1 MCKLPRRRLHPYL
14 HPTLV
19 HSLLVLLCLLIFSS
33 FAHAQNGDSVPVNTQ
48 YDQAYQALTTS
59 NVYVEPGIN
68 GIDTQVLQQAAS
80 QGQDNPHTPVKI
92 AILRSLPP
100 TYVANLKQA
109 ESHDPQL
116 AAKVNGHVR
125 AFYTF
130 HLHKALNL
138 DKEPL
143 VLVAL
148 QGQNPGVTVWT
159 TALGASDR
167 NALEKKYAPAIA
179 VNPQSGT
186 TQLAQATAAEINQ
199 KEYSGPS
206 MILWI
211 VFLVVV
217 AGIIALV
224 VSAGRKKKQRL
235 AAQRPPID
243 ALRQNVLQ
251 GIEYLDNYG
260 SVLPP
265 NNPDS
270 DQTRAYR
277 QAASAKYE
285 QAGKILDRATE
296 TTDLNRA
303 QALLTQAQADVQSA
317 RTAQDRALGN
327 TANIPGDSAFRPPPL
342 PDSQPL
348 VDAIPAKQ
356 RGVSFFSGRPAPVS
370 SLVPV
375 TLTLGGQSRQVL
387 VTPDEADALRRGEMP
402 QVRSFQTGG
411 QSVPWYAYNGYD
423 PYRDYWRYQNSG
435 WGGMDGFVAGYLTA
449 DLLGG
454 MFMPNYGMG
463 MGYAPYAYA
472 TDMPMYQQSY
482 SDAGGGY
489 GGDFSGGY
497 GTPDNGGYG
506 TSDSGNYGGQDGGS
520 YDTSGF
526 DATPSGSGD
535 FFSDGGS
542 SGFDSG
548 SFGDGGGS
556 FGGDGGG
563 DGGGGDGG

>member
-1 MCKLPRRRLHPYL
+1 MNRTLPRPAFFVPLA
-14 HPTLV
+14 V
-19 HSLLVLLCLLIFSS
+19 SFCLLAFSLRS
-33 FAHAQNGDSVPVNTQ
+33 HAQTADPVPVSTQ
-48 YDQAYQALTTS
+48 YDQTYLALTTS
-59 NVYVEPGIN
+59 DVYVEPGIN

-80 QGQDNPHTPVKI
+80 QSQDNPHTQVKI
-92 AILRSLPP
+92 AILSSLPP
-100 TYVANLKQA
+100 IYVANLKQA
-109 ESHDPQL
+109 EARSPQL
-116 AAKVNGHVR
+116 ASKVGGHVR

-130 HLHKALNL
+130 QLHKALNL

-148 QGQNPGVTVWT
+148 QGPNHGVTVWT
-159 TALGASDR
+159 TALDSSAR
-167 NALEKKYAPAIA
+167 NALEQKYAAAILT
-179 VNPQSGT
+179 NPQSGT
-186 TQLAQATAAEINQ
+186 AQLAQATASEINQ
-199 KEYSGPS
+199 KEYRGPATV
-206 MILWI
+206 LWI

-217 AGIIALV
+217 VGIAALV
-224 VSAGRKKKQRL
+224 VSAGRKKKQNM
-235 AAQRPPID
+235 AALRPPID

-270 DQTRAYR
+270 DLTRSYR

-296 TTDLNRA
+296 TTDLSRA

-327 TANIPGDSAFRPPPL
+327 TANIPGDAAFRPPPL
-342 PDSQPL
+342 PDSQPA
-348 VDAIPAKQ
+348 VEAIPAKQ

-387 VTPDEADALRRGEMP
+387 VTPDEADELRQGRMP

-435 WGGMDGFVAGYLTA
+435 WGSMDGFVAGYLTA

-463 MGYAPYAYA
+463 MGYGPYAYA

-482 SDAGGGY
+482 TDGGYGGGGY
-489 GGDFSGGY
+489 GGDFGNQGGGDFGTQSGGDF
-497 GTPDNGGYG
+497 GNQGG
-506 TSDSGNYGGQDGGS
+506 

-526 DATPSGSGD
+526 DPGASGSGD
-535 FFSDGGS
+535 FFSDSG
-542 SGFDSG
+542 GFDSG
-548 SFGDGGGS
+548 GFGDGGDFGG
-556 FGGDGGG
+556 GGDGGG